1 MSSDRAALAPAVGET
16 VRMTSRRE
24 FLQIG
29 IAASAWPLATQ
40 AARAAGFDGL
50 GAAAFGGAPPLPLY
64 KVVYDTRFAASV
76 AFGNRA
82 ASLGAA
88 VHAIQGDM
96 TSVWFDDIYHRWKG
110 SPVAIAGLTAQGPLF
125 CFERLAW
132 DQGLRVV
139 FRAEHGAAEHV
150 LSGPRS
156 LLAEAR
162 GALASPDWAAQMAT
176 VVTRCPSGR
185 AEIGSAAF
193 ECASGS
199 GIAAEEPLYSW
210 VIAPAARA

>member
-1 MSSDRAALAPAVGET
+1 
-16 VRMTSRRE
+16 MTSRRE

-29 IAASAWPLATQ
+29 IAASALPLATQ
-40 AARAAGFDGL
+40 AARAAGLEGL
-50 GAAAFGGAPPLPLY
+50 GGAGTDMPSLPVY

-76 AFGNRA
+76 AFGRRA
-82 ASLGAA
+82 ANLGAA

-96 TSVWFDDIYHRWKG
+96 TRLWFDDIYHRWKE

-139 FRAEHGAAEHV
+139 FRAEHRATEHV
-150 LSGPRS
+150 LSGPEG
-156 LLAEAR
+156 LLVEAR
-162 GALASPDWAAQMAT
+162 SALATADWPAEMAT
-176 VVTRCPSGR
+176 VITRCPSGR
-185 AEIGSAAF
+185 AEIGSAAVG
-193 ECASGS
+193 CASGS
-199 GIAAEEPLYSW
+199 VLSPVDEPLYSW

>member
-1 MSSDRAALAPAVGET
+1 
-16 VRMTSRRE
+16 MTSRRE

-29 IAASAWPLATQ
+29 IAASALPLATQ
-40 AARAAGFDGL
+40 AARAAGFDALG
-50 GAAAFGGAPPLPLY
+50 GAAPGVPSIPLY

-76 AFGNRA
+76 AFGHRA

-96 TSVWFDDIYHRWKG
+96 TRLWFDDIYHRWKQA
-110 SPVAIAGLTAQGPLF
+110 PVAIAGLTAQGPLF

-139 FRAEHGAAEHV
+139 FRAEHGPTQHA
-150 LSGPRS
+150 LSGPES
-156 LLAEAR
+156 LLVEAR
-162 GALASPDWAAQMAT
+162 DVLANADWAAEMAT

-185 AEIGSAAF
+185 AEMGASAV
-193 ECASGS
+193 ECARGS
-199 GIAAEEPLYSW
+199 SLSHADEPLYSW

>member
-1 MSSDRAALAPAVGET
+1 
-16 VRMTSRRE
+16 MTSRRE

-40 AARAAGFDGL
+40 AARAAGFDGR
-50 GAAAFGGAPPLPLY
+50 GGSVPSLPLY

-76 AFGNRA
+76 AFGRRA
-82 ASLGAA
+82 ASLGAP

-96 TSVWFDDIYHRWKG
+96 TSLWFDDIYHRWRE

-150 LSGPRS
+150 LAGPES
-156 LLAEAR
+156 LLLEAR
-162 GALASPDWAAQMAT
+162 SALASADWAAEMAT

-185 AEIGSAAF
+185 AEIGAATVG
-193 ECASGS
+193 CAHGS
-199 GIAAEEPLYSW
+199 GPSPADEPLYSW

>member
-1 MSSDRAALAPAVGET
+1 
-16 VRMTSRRE
+16 MTSRRE

-40 AARAAGFDGL
+40 AARAAGFDGAG
-50 GAAAFGGAPPLPLY
+50 GAAAGVASLPLY

-76 AFGNRA
+76 AFGRRA

-88 VHAIQGDM
+88 VHAIEGDM
-96 TSVWFDDIYHRWKG
+96 TSLWFDDIYHRWKE

-139 FRAEHGAAEHV
+139 FRAEHGPAEHV
-150 LSGPRS
+150 LSGPEG
-156 LLAEAR
+156 LLDEAR
-162 GALASPDWAAQMAT
+162 GVLANADWAAQMAT

-185 AEIGSAAF
+185 AEIGHAAVG
-193 ECASGS
+193 CARASGLS
-199 GIAAEEPLYSW
+199 PADELLYSW
-210 VIAPAARA
+210 VIAPASRA

>member
-1 MSSDRAALAPAVGET
+1 
-16 VRMTSRRE
+16 MTSRRE

-40 AARAAGFDGL
+40 TARATGFGL
-50 GAAAFGGAPPLPLY
+50 GGTASGGVPYLPLY

-76 AFGNRA
+76 AFGRRA
-82 ASLGAA
+82 ASLGAP

-96 TSVWFDDIYHRWKG
+96 TQLWFDDIYHRWKR

-150 LSGPRS
+150 LSGPEN
-156 LLAEAR
+156 LVGEAR
-162 GALASPDWAAQMAT
+162 DVLANSDWAAEMAT

-185 AEIGSAAF
+185 AEIGSAAVR
-193 ECASGS
+193 CAHEPARSD
-199 GIAAEEPLYSW
+199 EPLYSW

>member
-1 MSSDRAALAPAVGET
+1 
-16 VRMTSRRE
+16 MTSRRE
-24 FLQIG
+24 LLQMG

-40 AARAAGFDGL
+40 AARAAGFEVLG
-50 GAAAFGGAPPLPLY
+50 GAATASTPPLPLY

-76 AFGNRA
+76 AFGSRA
-82 ASLGAA
+82 ATLGAP

-96 TSVWFDDIYHRWKG
+96 TSLWFDDIYYRWKQG
-110 SPVAIAGLTAQGPLF
+110 PVAIAGLTAQGPLF

-139 FRAEHGAAEHV
+139 FRAEHGVTEHV
-150 LSGPRS
+150 LSGPEG

-162 GALASPDWAAQMAT
+162 SVLASADWAAEMAT

-185 AEIGSAAF
+185 AEIGSAAVA
-193 ECASGS
+193 CARGS
-199 GIAAEEPLYSW
+199 SMPSDEPLYSW
-210 VIAPAARA
+210 VIAPAARV

>member
-1 MSSDRAALAPAVGET
+1 
-16 VRMTSRRE
+16 MTSRRE

-40 AARAAGFDGL
+40 TARATGFGL
-50 GAAAFGGAPPLPLY
+50 GGTASVGVPYLPLY

-76 AFGNRA
+76 AFGRRA
-82 ASLGAA
+82 ASLGAP

-96 TSVWFDDIYHRWKG
+96 TSLWFDDVYHRWKT

-150 LSGPRS
+150 LSGPES
-156 LLAEAR
+156 LLGDAR
-162 GALASPDWAAQMAT
+162 DALANADWAAEMAA

-185 AEIGSAAF
+185 AEIGSASVG
-193 ECASGS
+193 CAPGS
-199 GIAAEEPLYSW
+199 GVSDEPLYSW

>member
-1 MSSDRAALAPAVGET
+1 
-16 VRMTSRRE
+16 MTSRRE
-24 FLQIG
+24 ILQIG
-29 IAASAWPLATQ
+29 IAASAWPLATH

-50 GAAAFGGAPPLPLY
+50 GGAATGSPPVVPLY
-64 KVVYDTRFAASV
+64 KVIYDTRFAASV
-76 AFGNRA
+76 AFGRRA
-82 ASLGAA
+82 TSLGAS

-96 TSVWFDDIYHRWKG
+96 TRLWFDDIYHRWRE

-139 FRAEHGAAEHV
+139 FRAEHGPTGHV
-150 LSGPRS
+150 LSGPEN

-162 GALASPDWAAQMAT
+162 SVLASADWAAEMAT
-176 VVTRCPSGR
+176 VVIRCPSGR
-185 AEIGSAAF
+185 AEIGSG
-193 ECASGS
+193 EVGCARGS
-199 GIAAEEPLYSW
+199 GLSAADEPLYSW

>member
-1 MSSDRAALAPAVGET
+1 
-16 VRMTSRRE
+16 MTSRRE

-50 GAAAFGGAPPLPLY
+50 GGFAGAMPSVPLY
-64 KVVYDTRFAASV
+64 KVIYDTRFASSV
-76 AFGNRA
+76 AFGRRA
-82 ASLGAA
+82 ASLGAS
-88 VHAIQGDM
+88 VHAIEGDM
-96 TSVWFDDIYHRWKG
+96 TRLWFDDIYHRWKQ

-139 FRAEHGAAEHV
+139 FRAEHRPTEHV
-150 LSGPRS
+150 LSGPES
-156 LLAEAR
+156 LLSEAR
-162 GALASPDWAAQMAT
+162 GVLARADWAAEMAT

-185 AEIGSAAF
+185 AEIGSGVVG
-193 ECASGS
+193 CARGT
-199 GIAAEEPLYSW
+199 GPTPTDEPLYSW
-210 VIAPAARA
+210 VIAPATRA

>member
-1 MSSDRAALAPAVGET
+1 
-16 VRMTSRRE
+16 MTSRRE

-40 AARAAGFDGL
+40 AARAGGFDEL
-50 GAAAFGGAPPLPLY
+50 GGAIGSLPSLPLY
-64 KVVYDTRFAASV
+64 KVVYDTRFASSV
-76 AFGNRA
+76 AFGRRA
-82 ASLGAA
+82 ASLGAS

-96 TSVWFDDIYHRWKG
+96 TRLWFDDIYHRWKE

-139 FRAEHGAAEHV
+139 FRAEHGAMEHV
-150 LSGPRS
+150 LSGPES
-156 LLAEAR
+156 LLIEAR
-162 GALASPDWAAQMAT
+162 DALANVDWPAAMAT

-185 AEIGSAAF
+185 AEIGSAAVG
-193 ECASGS
+193 CATGTGLSS
-199 GIAAEEPLYSW
+199 ADEPLYSW

>member
-1 MSSDRAALAPAVGET
+1 
-16 VRMTSRRE
+16 MTSRRE

-40 AARAAGFDGL
+40 TALAAGFDGL
-50 GAAAFGGAPPLPLY
+50 GTAPAGSGPSLPLY

-76 AFGNRA
+76 AFGRRA
-82 ASLGAA
+82 ASLGAS
-88 VHAIQGDM
+88 VQAIQGDM
-96 TSVWFDDIYHRWKG
+96 TRLWFDDIYHRWKD

-125 CFERLAW
+125 CFERLGW

-139 FRAEHGAAEHV
+139 FRAEHGHTEHV
-150 LSGPRS
+150 LSGPQS

-162 GALASPDWAAQMAT
+162 SVLSHRDWAAEMAT

-185 AEIGSAAF
+185 AEIGADAVG
-193 ECASGS
+193 CARGS
-199 GIAAEEPLYSW
+199 SLPPADELLYSW
-210 VIAPAARA
+210 VIAPAARV

>member
-1 MSSDRAALAPAVGET
+1 
-16 VRMTSRRE
+16 MTSRRE

-29 IAASAWPLATQ
+29 IGASALPLATH
-40 AARAAGFDGL
+40 AARAAGFDAL
-50 GAAAFGGAPPLPLY
+50 GAAMGSVPSLPLY

-76 AFGNRA
+76 AFGHRA
-82 ASLGAA
+82 ASLGVP
-88 VHAIQGDM
+88 VHAIEGDM
-96 TSVWFDDIYHRWKG
+96 TRLWFDDVYHRWNK

-139 FRAEHGAAEHV
+139 FRAEHGATEHV
-150 LSGPRS
+150 LSGPES
-156 LLAEAR
+156 LLSDAR
-162 GALASPDWAAQMAT
+162 SALANTDWAAEMAT

-185 AEIGSAAF
+185 AEIGAAAF
-193 ECASGS
+193 GYARGS
-199 GIAAEEPLYSW
+199 GLSPADEPLYSW

>member
-1 MSSDRAALAPAVGET
+1 
-16 VRMTSRRE
+16 MTSRRE

-40 AARAAGFDGL
+40 AALAAGFDGL
-50 GAAAFGGAPPLPLY
+50 GGAAPGVRSLPLY

-76 AFGNRA
+76 AFGRRA
-82 ASLGAA
+82 ASLGAP
-88 VHAIQGDM
+88 VHAIDGDM
-96 TSVWFDDIYHRWKG
+96 TRLWFDDIYHRWKE

-139 FRAEHGAAEHV
+139 FRAEHGHTEHV
-150 LSGPRS
+150 LTGPES

-162 GALASPDWAAQMAT
+162 GALADADWAAQMAT

-185 AEIGSAAF
+185 AEIGSATVG
-193 ECASGS
+193 CARLAGLSQ
-199 GIAAEEPLYSW
+199 ADEPLYSW
-210 VIAPAARA
+210 VIAPASRI

>member
-1 MSSDRAALAPAVGET
+1 
-16 VRMTSRRE
+16 MTSRRQ

-29 IAASAWPLATQ
+29 IVASAWPLATQ
-40 AARAAGFDGL
+40 ARVTGLDGL
-50 GAAAFGGAPPLPLY
+50 IGASAGRMPSVPLY
-64 KVVYDTRFAASV
+64 KIVYDTRFAASV
-76 AFGNRA
+76 AFGQRA
-82 ASLGAA
+82 ASLGAS

-96 TSVWFDDIYHRWKG
+96 TSLWFDDIYHRWKE

-139 FRAEHGAAEHV
+139 FRAEHGPTEHL
-150 LSGPRS
+150 LSGPES
-156 LLAEAR
+156 LLVDAR
-162 GALASPDWAAQMAT
+162 SALASANWAAEMAT

-185 AEIGSAAF
+185 AEIATAAIG
-193 ECASGS
+193 CAPD
-199 GIAAEEPLYSW
+199 AFLPPADEALYSW

>member
-1 MSSDRAALAPAVGET
+1 
-16 VRMTSRRE
+16 MTSRRE

-50 GAAAFGGAPPLPLY
+50 GGAATGSVPSLPLY
-64 KVVYDTRFAASV
+64 KIVYDARFAASV
-76 AFGNRA
+76 AFGRRA
-82 ASLGAA
+82 ASLGAS

-96 TSVWFDDIYHRWKG
+96 TSLWFDDIYHRWRE

-150 LSGPRS
+150 LSGPES
-156 LLAEAR
+156 LLLEAR
-162 GALASPDWAAQMAT
+162 GALARADWAAEMAT

-185 AEIGSAAF
+185 AEIGAGTVG
-193 ECASGS
+193 CARGS
-199 GIAAEEPLYSW
+199 GPSSIDEPLYSW